1 MITLDFET
9 EAIEGNPLASPPRP
23 VGLAIWWPS
32 GIKEYITDEQAMRD
46 NWNAALN
53 STHDLLF
60 HNAPFDLS
68 VGCEWLGGEWPN
80 WRRVHDI
87 MYLLFLADPYAWSLS
102 LKPSAER
109 YLNEPPEEQD
119 LLKEWILANVP
130 SAKKSDWAAYICL
143 APEEI
148 VRPYAIGDVVRTKRL
163 YDFLSERMEG
173 TEDGTIQT
181 AVV

>member
-9 EAIEGNPLASPPRP
+9 EAIEGNPLFSPPKP
-23 VGLAIWWPS
+23 VGLAVRWESSVCDYVTDPGQMELAWQELMES
-32 GIKEYITDEQAMRD
+32 DKE
-46 NWNAALN
+46 
-53 STHDLLF
+53 LLF

-68 VGCEWLGGEWPN
+68 VGCKHLGGEWPT
-80 WRRVHDI
+80 WERIHDT

-102 LKPSAER
+102 LKPSAEL

-130 SAKKSDWAAYICL
+130 SATKKTWGAYICL

-148 VRPYAIGDVVRTKRL
+148 VRPYAIGDVERTYNL
-163 YDFLSERMEG
+163 YTYLTQELMDG
-173 TEDGTIQT
+173 EDH
-181 AVV
+181 